1 MEVNLKLKSDHVVK
15 PKTGHIKEVES
26 GWSLD
31 QNKNKNKKTHPTKK
45 TKQNKKHKNLG
56 R

>member
-31 QNKNKNKKTHPTKK
+31 KNKNKNKKNTPPK
-45 TKQNKKHKNLG
+45 KQNKTKNTKT
-56 R
+56 